1 MVLHRI
7 SLFSAALLC
16 ANLSCPCCLAV
27 LRFGFRGS
35 MLTSPM
41 QPHSLCSNYFPP
53 GREGDLPENR
63 DVFDSL
69 ARVHFDNS
77 SDFIHLGS
85 GFFGTPPVMCE
96 DK

>member
-1 MVLHRI
+1 MVLHRF

-16 ANLSCPCCLAV
+16 ANLWCPCCLAV

-41 QPHSLCSNYFPP
+41 QLHSTCSNYFPP
-53 GREGDLPENR
+53 GREGDLPEKR

-69 ARVHFDNS
+69 AEVCTFRQLKRFHSPRIRLLQYSNCYV
-77 SDFIHLGS
+77 
-85 GFFGTPPVMCE
+85 
-96 DK
+96 